1 MSRSILFLLS
11 LAVALCN
18 PFSAKAQGE
27 KRITILYDAFGPPS
41 SLKMDWGFAALIE
54 YNGRRILFD
63 TGNNAKIFEHN
74 VNQLNVDLTRLDAV
88 VISHRHG
95 DHTSG
100 LNHLVRVN
108 PTVKIYAPEEAA
120 YFNGP
125 APFAFIQRTPGLP
138 PNMTYYR
145 GAQPDDFSLW
155 LAMAG
160 REFRDCPEDHGNFSR
175 LLCID
180 HNVREAWDARHERAV
195 TGDQDARGTGRR
207 GGMLASGRR
216 QSA

>member
-1 MSRSILFLLS
+1 MFRSILFLLS

-63 TGNNAKIFEHN
+63 AGNNAKIFEHN
-74 VNQLNVDLTRLDAV
+74 INQLNVDLTRLDAV

-108 PTVKIYAPEEAA
+108 PSVKIYA
-120 YFNGP
+120 
-125 APFAFIQRTPGLP
+125 QL
-138 PNMTYYR
+138 R
-145 GAQPDDFSLW
+145 GSSV
-155 LAMAG
+155 G
-160 REFRDCPEDHGNFSR
+160 
-175 LLCID
+175 
-180 HNVREAWDARHERAV
+180 VREAAKNRVPRKPPPVENEYHGPVPIWAHLSIPGERGLRV
-195 TGDQDARGTGRR
+195 HKSVGRFF
-207 GGMLASGRR
+207 GRT
-216 QSA
+216 

>member
-1 MSRSILFLLS
+1 MRRSIPFLLT

-18 PFSAKAQGE
+18 PFSAKAQSE

-41 SLKMDWGFAALIE
+41 LLKMDWGFAALIE

-100 LNHLVRVN
+100 LNHLMKVN
-108 PTVKIYAPEEAA
+108 PSVKIYAPMESA
-120 YFNGP
+120 YFNSP
-125 APFAFIQRTPGLP
+125 APIAFLQRTPGLP
-138 PNMTYYR
+138 PNMSYYR
-145 GAQPDDFSLW
+145 GAQPD
-155 LAMAG
+155 A
-160 REFRDCPEDHGNFSR
+160 FRSGSPWPDANFEVIR
-175 LLCID
+175 QTTEIFPGPK
-180 HNVREAWDARHERAV
+180 NRARA
-195 TGDQDARGTGRR
+195 T
-207 GGMLASGRR
+207 
-216 QSA
+216 

>member
-108 PTVKIYAPEEAA
+108 PSVKIYAPEEA
-120 YFNGP
+120 GP
-125 APFAFIQRTPGLP
+125 SSA
-138 PNMTYYR
+138 MTKPSR
-145 GAQPDDFSLW
+145 CTIGCSARAGGTRSFS
-155 LAMAG
+155 
-160 REFRDCPEDHGNFSR
+160 
-175 LLCID
+175 
-180 HNVREAWDARHERAV
+180 
-195 TGDQDARGTGRR
+195 T
-207 GGMLASGRR
+207 
-216 QSA
+216 

>member
-1 MSRSILFLLS
+1 MVRTILYLLS
-11 LAVALCN
+11 LAVALCYA
-18 PFSAKAQGE
+18 FSASAQSE

-74 VNQLNVDLTRLDAV
+74 VNQLNVDLTKLDAV

-100 LNHLVRVN
+100 LNHLVKIN
-108 PTVKIYAPEEAA
+108 PTVRIYAPMESA
-120 YFNGP
+120 YFNSDAGRVPSAHPWP
-125 APFAFIQRTPGLP
+125 A
-138 PNMTYYR
+138 
-145 GAQPDDFSLW
+145 AQHELLSRRAAGRLSLG

-160 REFRDCPEDHGNFSR
+160 GELRDRPADHGNFSR
-175 LLCID
+175 LLRID
-180 HNVREAWDARHERAV
+180 HRVPETGHARHERGVA
-195 TGDQDARGTGRR
+195 GDQDAGGTRR
-207 GGMLASGRR
+207 RSGMFASRR
-216 QSA
+216 RKNP

>member
-1 MSRSILFLLS
+1 VQSIQREGAGRKADHDPLRRLRSTL
-11 LAVALCN
+11 VT
-18 PFSAKAQGE
+18 E
-27 KRITILYDAFGPPS
+27 
-41 SLKMDWGFAALIE
+41 
-54 YNGRRILFD
+54 NGLGIRRADRVQRRRILFD

-175 LLCID
+175 LL
-180 HNVREAWDARHERAV
+180 
-195 TGDQDARGTGRR
+195 
-207 GGMLASGRR
+207 
-216 QSA
+216 

>member
-1 MSRSILFLLS
+1 MLRSILFLLS

-100 LNHLVRVN
+100 LL
-108 PTVKIYAPEEAA
+108 
-120 YFNGP
+120 
-125 APFAFIQRTPGLP
+125 
-138 PNMTYYR
+138 
-145 GAQPDDFSLW
+145 
-155 LAMAG
+155 
-160 REFRDCPEDHGNFSR
+160 CP
-175 LLCID
+175 
-180 HNVREAWDARHERAV
+180 
-195 TGDQDARGTGRR
+195 
-207 GGMLASGRR
+207 
-216 QSA
+216 